1 MSFLFKSGWQVQFL
15 EECGEIAEKSSEQ
28 KTAPAKSWAGSTYP
42 FGRNDIPIDTDGL
55 N

>member
-28 KTAPAKSWAGSTYP
+28 KTAPAKSWAGST
-42 FGRNDIPIDTDGL
+42 IPLGGTISRLIQTV
-55 N
+55 